1 MCRHFRMIFPWV
13 LNCMSASLFIV
24 DFLTE
29 IRPIM
34 AYLQSS
40 GKLSVILNKDIE
52 KELDYQKLRNEPFEM
67 KKYFS
72 ELNLPDARLKFSL
85 DTQMLRGIKIHFS
98 SEPKFEEKLWTCYS
112 LSKKI
117 EHKAYQNLPIF
128 AKEREIGAFA
138 M

>member
-13 LNCMSASLFIV
+13 LNCMFASLFIV
-24 DFLTE
+24 YLLTE

-34 AYLQSS
+34 AYFQSS
-40 GKLSVILNKDIE
+40 GKPSVILSKAIE
-52 KELDYQKLRNEPFEM
+52 KELDYWILRNEPFEM

-72 ELNLPDARLKFSL
+72 ELNLLDARLKLSF

-98 SEPKFEEKLWTCYS
+98 SEPKFDEKLWIYQS

-117 EHKAYQNLPIF
+117 EHKVYQNLLIVC
-128 AKEREIGAFA
+128 ERKGAE
-138 M
+138 